1 MSHKFSEDLL
11 AKIEA
16 GSARI
21 AILGLGYV
29 GLPLAVAT
37 AKGGLHV
44 TGFDIDPEKINR
56 LYAGK
61 SYIGAVSDAD
71 LVRLR
76 DTQCVAWTDDFRLGN

>member
-44 TGFDIDPEKINR
+44 TGFDIDQQNRINT
-56 LYAGK
+56 GG
-61 SYIGAVSDAD
+61 SYPDM
-71 LVRLR
+71 LVIMGVNFV
-76 DTQCVAWTDDFRLGN
+76 QA